1 MSASF
6 SPKLKKWLRASGC
19 RFERRG
25 KGAHEIWYSPLTRR
39 RFVMAK
45 AIMSRR
51 TVADI
56 LKRAG
61 VPKPTWMGGRHP

>member
-1 MSASF
+1 MSISF
-6 SPKLKKWLRASGC
+6 SPKLKKWLRVSGC

-25 KGAHEIWYSPLTRR
+25 KGDHEIWYSPLIAK
-39 RFVMAK
+39 RFVMAG

-56 LKRAG
+56 LK
-61 VPKPTWMGGRHP
+61 